1 MTSSE
6 LNSDHLDET
15 SDVDTDAPHRLSTLK
30 KILFAA
36 MLAVAPL
43 GAAEL
48 LCRITGA
55 GAVAAIAPEFSD
67 WHDSPDGRRF
77 WVVRAEGYNIDGMR
91 DREHVVAKPPGVHR
105 IVCLGDSV
113 TVGHG
118 VARHESYPFLLESFL
133 QQMKVPVEVLNV
145 AVSGW
150 STLQEAMGYELI
162 ARKYLPDHVFLG
174 VCLNDVAEM
183 HNNLTEP
190 PPPIV
195 STLQRHSALVRWL
208 IDAKGREVGRVRD
221 LFTEPPPPAV
231 EDGWRRVFS
240 EIEHLQA
247 LTQADGCALSIVV
260 FPFRFQ
266 LQPDAPPPVAQ
277 ERLFRWC
284 FEHDIPSIDLLPT
297 LLRVGPDAF
306 IDESHFSLAGA
317 KAVAEELVQWG
328 RSGCMMCGLDLSG
341 VQSGRCPR
349 CGRGIER

>member
-1 MTSSE
+1 MTSSD
-6 LNSDHLDET
+6 SRPDHLDET
-15 SDVDTDAPHRLSTLK
+15 PGGDADAPRRLPLRK

-36 MLAVAPL
+36 IVVVAPL
-43 GAAEL
+43 AAGEL

-55 GAVAAIAPEFSD
+55 GAVGELASELSD

-77 WVVRAEGYNIDGMR
+77 WVVRGAGYNSDGMR
-91 DREHVVAKPPGVHR
+91 DRAHPIAKPPGVHR

-133 QQMKVPVEVLNV
+133 QQMKVSVEVLNV

-162 ARKYLPDHVFLG
+162 ARKYRPDHIFLG

-195 STLQRHSALVRWL
+195 SMLQRHSALVRWV
-208 IDAKGREVGRVRD
+208 IDAKGREVGQVRD
-221 LFTEPPPPAV
+221 LFTEPPTPAV
-231 EDGWRRVFS
+231 EDGWRRVFR
-240 EIEHLQA
+240 EIERLQA
-247 LTQADGCALSIVV
+247 MTQADGCALSVVV

-266 LQPDAPPPVAQ
+266 LQPDAPRPVAQ

-284 FEHDIPSIDLLPT
+284 LEHDIPSLDLLPA
-297 LLRVGPDAF
+297 LRRVGPDAF
-306 IDESHFSLAGA
+306 IDESHFTLVGA
-317 KAVAEELVQWG
+317 KAVAEELVRWG
-328 RSGCMMCGLDLSG
+328 RSGCMMCGLDLAAVHSE
-341 VQSGRCPR
+341 RCPR